1 MRMQRNICQPGTI
14 VLATAGRDAGRFFLV
29 TALDGPELL
38 LADGKRRPLHKPKR
52 KNPAHVQ
59 LTKQTLSLDQLTD
72 KALRAVLNPMNE
84 AAKRPLSKQN
94 QIRKEVID
102 DVEAG
107 CN

>member
-1 MRMQRNICQPGTI
+1 MERWLAEPGMI
-14 VLATAGRDAGRFFLV
+14 VRAKAGRDSGRFYAV
-29 TALDGPELL
+29 IAAEGAELL
-38 LADGKRRPLHKPKR
+38 LADGRRRTLANPKR

-59 LTKQTLSLDQLTD
+59 ATKQRVSLDALTD
-72 KALRAVLNPMNE
+72 KKLREALKPLNDAVSAPQT
-84 AAKRPLSKQN
+84 KPN

>member
-1 MRMQRNICQPGTI
+1 MQRMICKPGMI

-29 TALDGPELL
+29 TALDGAELL
-38 LADGKRRPLHKPKR
+38 LADGKRRPLSKPKR

-59 LTKQTLSLDQLTD
+59 ATRQTLSLESLTD
-72 KALRAVLNPMNE
+72 KALRSALHPLNE

-102 DVEAG
+102 DVETG

>member
-1 MRMQRNICQPGTI
+1 MQRNICQAGMI
-14 VLATAGRDAGRFFLV
+14 VLATAGREAGRFFLV
-29 TALDGPELL
+29 TATDGPELL
-38 LADGKRRPLHKPKR
+38 LADGKNRPLSKPKR

-59 LTKQTLSLDQLTD
+59 QTKQTLPLENLTD

-84 AAKRPLSKQN
+84 KAKRPLSKPN

-102 DVEAG
+102 DVETG

>member
-1 MRMQRNICQPGTI
+1 MQRWICQPGSV

-29 TALDGPELL
+29 AAVDGADLF
-38 LADGKRRPLHKPKR
+38 LADGDRRTLSHPKR

-59 LTKQTLSLDQLTD
+59 ATKTVLPLDALTD
-72 KALRAVLNPMNE
+72 KAIRQALSALN
-84 AAKRPLSKQN
+84 AKANAPQTKQN

-102 DVEAG
+102 DVETG